1 MLPFAPFI
9 EPDLLPMLHC
19 LRSLFVPAL
28 LASLV
33 SLQAQA
39 EVLDRIIAVVNE
51 GVVLQSDLD
60 RETQNVLAQLS
71 TRGITPPEP
80 SLLRAQILERLI
92 LTRVQTQRAQQAGI
106 RVDDRELNEVLNG
119 IARQNNMTLTAFAEM
134 IRSEGA
140 DFLAVREQVRD
151 EVLVARLKQREVDN
165 RVNITDQDIALYL
178 AGEPGNDDTEFRLSH
193 ILVAIPEGATPEQR
207 EAARTKA
214 DGLLKQLKDGAD
226 FGQIAAS
233 SSDGQQALQGG
244 DLDWRTSDALPTLF
258 LQAARRL
265 KPGEVSPVLE
275 AAGGFHLIKLVETRG
290 SGERQTVN
298 ETLAR
303 HILIRPDALR
313 TEEQA
318 QAQIRELQARLEKGD
333 DFAKLATEFSNDP
346 GSKNAGGDLGWQPP
360 GVFAPEFQSALD
372 VLEPG
377 QLSAPFRSQ
386 FGWHIAQVMERRT
399 RDVTVEARR
408 ARARSAL
415 TQRKSAEEYDTWLRR
430 LRAEAYV
437 EFRDAEGK
445 VVKPS

>member
-9 EPDLLPMLHC
+9 EPDPPPMLHS

-28 LASLV
+28 FASL
-33 SLQAQA
+33 LALPAQA

-51 GVVLQSDLD
+51 GVVLQSDLE

-71 TRGITPPEP
+71 NRGITPPEP
-80 SLLRAQILERLI
+80 AQLRAQILDRLI
-92 LTRVQTQRAQQAGI
+92 LTRVQTQRAQEAGI

-119 IARQNNMTLTAFAEM
+119 IARQNNMSLTAFAEM
-134 IRSEGA
+134 IRNEGA
-140 DFLAVREQVRD
+140 DFLAVREQIRD

-165 RVNITDQDIALYL
+165 RVNVTDQDIELYL
-178 AGEPGNDDTEFRLSH
+178 AGEPGNDSTEFRLSH

-207 EAARTKA
+207 EAARGKA

-226 FGQIAAS
+226 FGQLAAS

-244 DLDWRTSDALPTLF
+244 DLDWRTADALPTLF

-265 KPGEVSPVLE
+265 KPGELSPVLE
-275 AAGGFHLIKLVETRG
+275 AAGGFHLINLVETR
-290 SGERQTVN
+290 STGERQTIN
-298 ETLAR
+298 ETLSR

-333 DFAKLATEFSNDP
+333 DFARLATEFSGDP

-372 VLEPG
+372 ALEPG
-377 QLSAPFRSQ
+377 QISPPFRTQ

-399 RDVTVEARR
+399 RDVTAEARR
-408 ARARSAL
+408 ARARAAL

-445 VVKPS
+445 VVSSS